1 MKRAARIIAHFEEIA
16 GAVLLLGMCAAATL
30 QAGSRLLSQVTT
42 AVRPVFWTEEACT
55 LLFIWLCFV
64 GASYALR
71 TGDHFAVEV
80 LREKLPAPAARLL
93 RLLCLVGVVL
103 FAGLL
108 VWFGGQMTY
117 RSLAITMPALQVPR
131 SVAYA
136 AVPVGGGLMLGRAA
150 EMLVRELG
158 FSAGKPQQEGGGV

>member
-1 MKRAARIIAHFEEIA
+1 MRPAARIIAHFEEIA
-16 GAVLLLGMCAAATL
+16 GALLLLGMCAAATV
-30 QAGSRLLSQVTT
+30 QAGSRLLSQITT

-55 LLFIWLCFV
+55 LLFIWLSFV

-80 LREKLPAPAARLL
+80 LREKLPAPAARCI
-93 RLLCLVGVVL
+93 RVMCLAGVVL

-136 AVPVGGGLMLGRAA
+136 AVPAGGALMLVRAA
-150 EMLVRELG
+150 EMLVRDLVG
-158 FSAGKPQQEGGGV
+158 RPQQEGDTA

>member
-1 MKRAARIIAHFEEIA
+1 MKYCKWLLAHFEEITGSA
-16 GAVLLLGMCAAATL
+16 LLLGMCAAASL
-30 QAGSRLLSQVTT
+30 QAGSRLLSQWTT

-55 LLFIWLCFV
+55 LLFIWLSFV

-80 LREKLPAPAARLL
+80 LRGKLPAPAARWL
-93 RLLCLVGVVL
+93 RVACLTGVLL

-108 VWFGGQMTY
+108 VWCGAQMTW
-117 RSLAITMPALQVPR
+117 RSLGITMPALQVPR

-136 AVPVGGGLMLGRAA
+136 AVPVGGGLMLIRAA
-150 EMLVRELG
+150 EMFGRELG
-158 FSAGKPQQEGGGV
+158 LVGRKPAVEGKGP